1 MRARGPA
8 SIYIALKGASS
19 LFAALVY
26 TVELVYLAQT
36 VHLNPFQ
43 LVLAGTVQQA
53 VSFLFQA
60 PTGALADVY
69 SRRGAVIAGFALVG
83 AGFLLEGLIPALASA
98 LAAQALY
105 GLGVTLVDGADAAW
119 IADELGAELAG
130 PIYLR
135 ATQIGWLATLPGI
148 ALSAALGSVRLSLPI
163 VTGGALYLALAVVLA
178 LVMPE
183 TRFTPAAHE
192 LRSPWRQMGHTV
204 RSGLLLIR
212 LRPVLLSVLG
222 AAALVGV
229 FGAGFGQLWQYHLLH
244 TFTFPRLGVF
254 APVVW
259 FGIIEAVIA
268 LTSVLGIEIARRRVA
283 TTSHRAI
290 AVALLAVDGLM
301 LAGALCFALAGWF
314 AVALAGLWLV
324 TTAAG
329 PRIPLE
335 NAWMNQSLDASVRA
349 TVFSLRGQ
357 VQSLAAIAGGPLL
370 GALATTVG
378 TRPTLV
384 AAAVVLAP
392 ALLLYA
398 RALRWH
404 PFPHAAPL

>member
-1 MRARGPA
+1 LRTRGPA

-36 VHLNPFQ
+36 VRLSPFQ
-43 LVLAGTVQQA
+43 LVLAGTIQQA

-60 PTGALADVY
+60 PTGALADMY
-69 SRRGAVIAGFALVG
+69 SRRGAVVAGFALVG
-83 AGFLLEGLIPALASA
+83 AGFLLEGTIPALACV

-105 GLGVTLVDGADAAW
+105 GLGATLVDGADAAW
-119 IADELGAELAG
+119 IADELGAEHAG

-148 ALSAALGSVRLSLPI
+148 ALSAALGSLRLSLPI
-163 VTGGALYLALAVVLA
+163 VCGGTLYFALAAVLA

-183 TRFTPAAHE
+183 TRFTPTAHE
-192 LRSPWRQMGHTV
+192 LGSPWRQMGRTV
-204 RSGLLLIR
+204 HSGLLLVR

-229 FGAGFGQLWQYHLLH
+229 FGASFGQLWQYHLLH
-244 TFTFPRLGVF
+244 TFTFPRLGAL

-268 LTSVLGIEIARRRVA
+268 LTSVVGIEIARRRVA
-283 TTSHRAI
+283 TTSHRAV
-290 AVALLAVDGLM
+290 AWALLAASTFT

-314 AVALAGLWLV
+314 ALALAGLWLV

-335 NAWMNQSLDASVRA
+335 NAWMNQSLDANVRA
-349 TVFSLRGQ
+349 TVFSVRSQ
-357 VQSLAAIAGGPLL
+357 VQSLAAIAGGPLI
-370 GALATTVG
+370 GALATAFG
-378 TRPTLV
+378 TRPALV
-384 AAAVVLAP
+384 AAGLVLAP

-398 RALRWH
+398 RALRLRAGL
-404 PFPHAAPL
+404 HAAPL